1 MKRVSLSNIQDLGY
15 RMSNI
20 LEMVKENKDNKALSK
35 TMEDY
40 VKDLM
45 SIIAQNNVFHS
56 INLIER
62 VVETGERTN
71 TGLYKQFHVSA
82 LELFDES
89 KLLLRTFQIIDYDR
103 EKMKFILSDEITLID
118 FRKISRI
125 Y

>member
-1 MKRVSLSNIQDLGY
+1 MKRVSLSNVQDLGY

-20 LEMVKENKDNKALSK
+20 LEMVKENKDNKVISK
-35 TMEDY
+35 TMEEY

-45 SIIAQNNVFHS
+45 SMIAQNNVFHS

-89 KLLLRTFQIIDYDR
+89 KLLLRTFQIVDYDR